1 MKRRT
6 IWNLAL
12 VTVAV
17 AAGLALSAKPWEAY
31 FKQRESTDRQVT
43 EMRRAEA
50 SRAELSRRKA
60 QVESPVG
67 RERLAREQGYRKPGE
82 QPADGS

>member
-6 IWNLAL
+6 MWNLAL
-12 VTVAV
+12 VAVAI

-31 FKQRESTDRQVT
+31 AKQRASTDRQLA

-82 QPADGS
+82 LPVDGS